1 MSNESGFTLIE
12 LMIVIA
18 IIGILAAIGLPQLG
32 AMTRKSHEAST
43 KGNLSALRSAIA
55 IYYADNDG
63 TVPTDDLSSLTI
75 NQKYL
80 NKIPSTYVQPWHNE
94 GNTVGSGDFAGFM
107 SSDADSTNWWYFS
120 PPGDPRRGQVIV
132 NCIHT
137 DVKGVPWT
145 SY

>member
-1 MSNESGFTLIE
+1 MSNCQGFTLVE

-18 IIGILAAIGLPQLG
+18 IIGILAAIALPQLG

-43 KGNLSALRSAIA
+43 KGNLAALRSAIA

-63 TVPTDDLSSLTI
+63 HVPSDNLASLII

-80 NKIPSTYVQPWHNE
+80 SKIPSTYVQPWHNE
-94 GNTVGSGDFAGFM
+94 GNTIGAGNFAGFTA
-107 SSDADSTNWWYFS
+107 SDADTTNWWYFN
-120 PPGDPRRGQVIV
+120 DPTESRQGSVIV